1 MQSKEF
7 SSYLFENIYIS
18 GIMYVCTPLELCIMY
33 FFEIDPEWSV
43 KLGSVSP
50 STPGALRSS
59 LFCRDQTT
67 IDQRYEGWS
76 YWIVFNVLIISHQT
90 ICCTILRKVE
100 HHCHFQSLCV
110 SDCFRFSNIDN
121 SNSGEKCSRYNFHTF
136 QSLKHIFLFENIQTD
151 YNTFAKVLTFAL
163 LWSGLEEH
171 F

>member
-1 MQSKEF
+1 MGRARLPFTKKFQPKFSVFSCANTHSATKSQKSQKKTGEASIFGFNVQSKEF

-18 GIMYVCTPLELCIMY
+18 GIKLVCTPLELCIMY

-76 YWIVFNVLIISHQT
+76 YWIVFNVLITSNQN
-90 ICCTILRKVE
+90 IC
-100 HHCHFQSLCV
+100 
-110 SDCFRFSNIDN
+110 
-121 SNSGEKCSRYNFHTF
+121 
-136 QSLKHIFLFENIQTD
+136 
-151 YNTFAKVLTFAL
+151 FAL
-163 LWSGLEEH
+163 
-171 F
+171 FCRK